1 MCVTSGRRKQ
11 THGRSRDAHRAF
23 DHGSCPPDGTSRK
36 MCSDVSR
43 AQLSTHPASPR
54 CSSVPVGALALS
66 FILDVLHRSYSA
78 RALPPVEIE
87 LSLYYRVVSAFW
99 ADHRR
104 EQSQAKLCVW
114 GLRPGLCLL
123 GRLKTALREKVGLCS
138 LVQIWRSS
146 HWLQCICAGF
156 TLVLSRMAFGPLGCH

>member
-66 FILDVLHRSYSA
+66 FILDVLLTPKLQRKSSTSSGNW
-78 RALPPVEIE
+78 ALPLLQSCFCF
-87 LSLYYRVVSAFW
+87 LS
-99 ADHRR
+99 
-104 EQSQAKLCVW
+104 
-114 GLRPGLCLL
+114 RPQKRAEPSKTLCLGPSSRSL
-123 GRLKTALREKVGLCS
+123 PSRKTQNCFEREGRS
-138 LVQIWRSS
+138 LFPGAN
-146 HWLQCICAGF
+146 LA
-156 TLVLSRMAFGPLGCH
+156 